1 MQVKYEVELKV
12 TVVHEVS
19 EMEELKT
26 NSELAEDLRAMICD
40 EATVAGGVA
49 VVDILNS
56 PIDVK

>member
-1 MQVKYEVELKV
+1 MQVKYEINLKV

-19 EMEELKT
+19 EMEDLKT
-26 NSELAEDLRAMICD
+26 NSELAEDLRTMICD

-56 PIDVK
+56 SIDVR